1 MVKLYVK
8 GGKKIK
14 GEVFIDGSKNSALPI
29 IAATTL
35 IKGTC
40 ILKNVPKINDVYV
53 MLDILKSIGAK
64 VIIKDNV
71 VIVSNDELSS
81 RITTG
86 GGIRANY
93 YFLGALASRYKT
105 VEGLPPGGCKIG
117 DRPIDIHIDA
127 FRQLGYNV
135 SNTNVI
141 KISGEV
147 SNYNIVLK
155 DKSVGATI
163 NTIFACLNA
172 KNEVIIK
179 NVLLEPEV
187 RDVIN
192 FLNTAGFQIERILEG
207 LKITPRESFNSVEYE
222 IMPDRIEAMSY
233 VILGLLAGN
242 LTIKNANIKCI
253 KGLLDYLINK
263 GAKIKITNNIN
274 VKKSNIEKLDV
285 ICDKYP
291 GIPTDLNSMLCIL
304 MLLNN
309 GGSIKDRIFP
319 KRTKSIEQLI
329 KLNANIVFDKEIY
342 INKSKLISGSLKGY
356 DLRGDMALLIAAI
369 SSEGKYIL
377 ELPNIERGYANLFN
391 KLKGLGIRVK
401 KI

>member
-1 MVKLYVK
+1 MKLFVN

-14 GEVFIDGSKNSALPI
+14 GEVLIDGSKNSALPI

-40 ILKNVPKINDVYV
+40 VLKNVPKIHDVTE
-53 MLDILKSIGAK
+53 MLDILQSLGAK
-64 VIIKDNV
+64 VIRKDNV
-71 VIVSNDELSS
+71 VIISNDELSS
-81 RITTG
+81 RITKG

-93 YFLGALASRYKT
+93 YFLGALVSRYNS

-127 FRQLGYNV
+127 FRQLGYKV

-172 KNEVIIK
+172 RKEVIIK
-179 NVLLEPEV
+179 NVLIEPEV

-192 FLNTAGFQIERILEG
+192 FLNAAGFQIERILEG
-207 LKITPRESFNSVEYE
+207 LKITPRESLNSVEYE

-233 VILGLLAGN
+233 VVLGLLAGN
-242 LTIKNANIKCI
+242 ITIKNTNIKCI

-263 GAKIKITNNIN
+263 GGKIKITNNIN
-274 VKKSNIEKLDV
+274 VKKSIIERLDV
-285 ICDKYP
+285 VCDKYP
-291 GIPTDLNSMLCIL
+291 GIPTDLNSILCVL

-309 GGSIKDRIFP
+309 GGSVKDRIFP

-329 KLNANIVFDKEIY
+329 NLNADIIIDKRIN
-342 INKSKLISGSLKGY
+342 INKSKLTSGTLRGY

-369 SSEGKYIL
+369 SSKGKFTL
-377 ELPNIERGYANLFN
+377 ELPNIERGYANIID
-391 KLKGLGIRVK
+391 KLKGLKVRVK